1 MAKATNNDDK
11 KKSKLIRDSF
21 TMTRDEHAQLRAL
34 KLAAM
39 ALGLGVKK
47 SELLRAG
54 VAALAAMSPT
64 QLKAAVAS
72 VTSLKT
78 GRPAKGLIQQPATNI
93 AAQVA
98 TKKPSTA
105 TVSKKAPAKKVTP
118 PKAALRPAAPGTSV
132 KRTTTTRPTTVRKT
146 PVKNTAAQP
155 STAVKAT
162 TTGTPAAK
170 RSVPVGPKLSD
181 KGFSQKKL
189 IV

>member
-1 MAKATNNDDK
+1 MAKTTNNDDK
-11 KKSKLIRDSF
+11 KKSKLMRDSF

-39 ALGLGVKK
+39 ELGLGVKK

-54 VAALAAMSPT
+54 VAALAAMNPT

-118 PKAALRPAAPGTSV
+118 PKAALRPAAPGTSA

-146 PVKNTAAQP
+146 PVKNTTAQP
-155 STAVKAT
+155 STAVNAT

-170 RSVPVGPKLSD
+170 RGVPVGPKLSD
-181 KGFSQKKL
+181 KGVSQKN
-189 IV
+189 

>member
-105 TVSKKAPAKKVTP
+105 TVSKKVTP
-118 PKAALRPAAPGTSV
+118 PKAALRPAAPGTSA

-146 PVKNTAAQP
+146 PVKNTTAQP
-155 STAVKAT
+155 STAVNAT

-170 RSVPVGPKLSD
+170 RGVPVGPKLSD

>member
-39 ALGLGVKK
+39 ELGLGVKK

-64 QLKAAVAS
+64 QLKTAVAS
-72 VTSLKT
+72 ITSLKT
-78 GRPAKGLIQQPATNI
+78 GRRGQGLTEEPVTNI

-98 TKKPSTA
+98 TKTPSTA

-181 KGFSQKKL
+181 KGFSQKN
-189 IV
+189 

>member
-105 TVSKKAPAKKVTP
+105 TVSKKTPAKKVTP
-118 PKAALRPAAPGTSV
+118 PKAALRPAAPGTSA

-146 PVKNTAAQP
+146 PVKNTTAQP
-155 STAVKAT
+155 STAVNAT

-170 RSVPVGPKLSD
+170 RGVPVGPKLSD